1 MSVTKHT
8 PGPWRVSN
16 AAQVYAG
23 NLFVAHCY
31 NQSGQPR
38 QKNIEEIAANAHFIA
53 AAPELLDA
61 LQDLFDDWLT
71 LVGIDL
77 NEENPDCL
85 ALEKKVWA
93 ALVAARGEV

>member
-1 MSVTKHT
+1 MTQAT
-8 PGPWRVSN
+8 IPP
-16 AAQVYAG
+16 
-23 NLFVAHCY
+23 
-31 NQSGQPR
+31 
-38 QKNIEEIAANAHFIA
+38 
-53 AAPELLDA
+53 LLDA

-93 ALVAARGEV
+93 ALAGARGEG